1 VEGAVFH
8 VDMCV
13 WPLIAVEQE
22 VRCGSERKL
31 GPPREP
37 SHFRGETRPL
47 TTLEIMLRRHF
58 GVCALVGKDLEFGGI
73 CQDLRIKKIQDT
85 KFQDTNAGFGL

>member
-1 VEGAVFH
+1 MEGAVFH

-58 GVCALVGKDLEFGGI
+58 GVRLPCLSLTLYKE
-73 CQDLRIKKIQDT
+73 KKKLMFDSRVLT
-85 KFQDTNAGFGL
+85 KKP